1 MAGWLEAASGALT
14 LLSFWSALPR
24 FSDLGSSMNLG
35 AITFSPSGPLTV
47 PANAPVS
54 TVVATFSVQGGGSS
68 SYSYALVSDQLGYFT
83 IVGNQ
88 LQVNAAMVPGIDNLL
103 VQATGNA
110 GDVLELPMQVVITAA
125 GVTPTYFLYG
135 F

>member
-1 MAGWLEAASGALT
+1 MAGWLDAAPGALT
-14 LLSFWSALPR
+14 LLGFWSALPR
-24 FSDLGSSMNLG
+24 FADLGSSMNLG
-35 AITFSPSGPLTV
+35 AITFSPPGSLTV
-47 PANAPVS
+47 PANAPVG
-54 TVVATFSVQGGGSS
+54 TVVATFSVQGGASS
-68 SYSYALVSDQLGYFT
+68 SYVYTIISDQLGYFT

-110 GDVLELPMQVVITAA
+110 GDVLELPMQVVITAVSA
-125 GVTPTYFLYG
+125 ATYYLYG